1 ANNKRKDFETRESNR
16 SLHIVRKDLRKLLLG
31 EDMLGSVKRVCTDS
45 IDQWGNLQET
55 VFGHSLRLQ
64 PLSTEKKD

>member
-45 IDQWGNLQET
+45 IDQWGNLQAT